1 MLTNNEI
8 IRAKSIIKSEGGYR
22 EKELLK
28 SKSLEFFKGDT
39 WNESH
44 KVIEV
49 LGDTEED
56 GYHHGCLIDIVTKN
70 IVG

>member
-28 SKSLEFFKGDT
+28 SKIPLYAG
-39 WNESH
+39 NRR
-44 KVIEV
+44 IN
-49 LGDTEED
+49 
-56 GYHHGCLIDIVTKN
+56 LIPAPSGERQPVKAAKIT
-70 IVG
+70 